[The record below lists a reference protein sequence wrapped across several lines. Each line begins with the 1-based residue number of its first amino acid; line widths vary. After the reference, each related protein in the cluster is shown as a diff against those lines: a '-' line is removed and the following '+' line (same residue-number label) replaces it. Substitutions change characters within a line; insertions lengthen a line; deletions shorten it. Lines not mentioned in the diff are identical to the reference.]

1 MRNFLKFHTLL
12 LGVALCLS
20 AVLSFWALERDSCF
34 EVNVDGRVN
43 IKAGC
48 QIEL

>member
-1 MRNFLKFHTLL
+1 MKNFIKSHTLL
-12 LGVALCLS
+12 LGIALCLS
-20 AVLSFWALERDSCF
+20 AVLSFWAIEKDSCL
-34 EVNVDGRVN
+34 EINVDGKLK